1 MSKSVAHYA
10 LRWHNKI
17 DIELQRIDLL
27 FDVADREQQR
37 KDLAWW
43 IELTEGPAR
52 LLS

>member
-1 MSKSVAHYA
+1 MSKSVAERRA
-10 LRWHNKI
+10 RCHNWI

-27 FDVADREQQR
+27 RDVADREQQR
-37 KDLAWW
+37 QDLAWW